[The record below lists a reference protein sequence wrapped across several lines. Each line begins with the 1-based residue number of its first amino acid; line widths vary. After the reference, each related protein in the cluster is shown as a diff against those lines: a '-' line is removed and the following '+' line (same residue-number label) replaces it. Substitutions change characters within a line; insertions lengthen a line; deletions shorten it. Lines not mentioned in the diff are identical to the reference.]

1 MRTIEDS
8 TEQQA
13 QTADSAGAL
22 GIILLSRTTI
32 NSSFRIVYPF
42 LPAISRGLSVPLT
55 AASFLLT
62 LRALAG
68 LSSPLFGPLSDRY
81 GRRSLMLAGLGMGAL
96 AAALIAGWPTYGVAI
111 VAFVLFGLSKTAYD
125 PAIQAYLSDA
135 VPYHRRGR
143 VLGITEL
150 SWSAAWLV
158 GVPAA
163 GFLIEQAGWQAPF
176 LALTLVALIGLLLT
190 WRLPPDRLQQA
201 SPTAPHWAGRTVPP
215 LGLSLGR
222 RLTAGL
228 RHNRSAWLGMAIGLL
243 FMFAIE
249 NVFVVYGA
257 WMEETFSLS
266 VGALGLA
273 SSVIGIAE
281 AIGEGASA
289 GLVDRLGKKPAVLGG
304 LLLNAGAYLLLPL
317 LSGNLMS
324 ALFGLF
330 ILLLAFEFSIVSS
343 FPLISELAPGAR
355 GTLMALNV
363 AALSAGRMLGS
374 LTATPLWL
382 HGGLNLNAMV
392 SCGAAL
398 AAFALLLLCVPEPDG
413 SLETGKECTEQT

>member
-1 MRTIEDS
+1 MGKS
-8 TEQQA
+8 TEQRV
-13 QTADSAGAL
+13 QTAVSAGAL
-22 GIILLSRTTI
+22 GMILLSRTTI
-32 NSSFRIVYPF
+32 NGSFRIVYPF
-42 LPAISRGLSVPLT
+42 LPVISRGLGVPLM
-55 AASFLLT
+55 AVSFLLT
-62 LRALAG
+62 LRALVG

-81 GRRSLMLAGLGMGAL
+81 GRRSLMLAGLGML
-96 AAALIAGWPTYGVAI
+96 AMGAALIAGWPTYGVAI

-125 PAIQAYLSDA
+125 PAMQAYLGDA

-143 VLGITEL
+143 VMGITEL

-163 GFLIEQAGWQAPF
+163 GFLIERAGWQAPF
-176 LALTLVALIGLLLT
+176 VALALLALVSLLFT
-190 WRLPPDRLQQA
+190 WRLPPDQPQRA
-201 SPTAPHWAGRTVPP
+201 SLAAPRWV
-215 LGLSLGR
+215 LLR
-222 RLTAGL
+222 R
-228 RHNRSAWLGMAIGLL
+228 NRSAWLGMAVGLL

-249 NVFVVYGA
+249 NVFVIYGA

-273 SSVIGIAE
+273 SIVIGIAE
-281 AIGEGASA
+281 AVGEGFSA
-289 GLVDRLGKKPAVLGG
+289 GLVDRLGKKRSVLGG

-317 LSGNLMS
+317 LSGNLAS
-324 ALFGLF
+324 ALVALF
-330 ILLLAFEFSIVSS
+330 VLFLAFEFSIVSS

-363 AALSAGRMLGS
+363 AALSAGRMAGS

-382 HGGLNLNAMV
+382 RGGLGLNAVV

-398 AAFALLLLCVPEPDG
+398 AAFVLLYLFVSEPGG
-413 SLETGKECTEQT
+413 SPDSEM

>member
-1 MRTIEDS
+1 LRTIEDS

-190 WRLPPDRLQQA
+190 WRLPPDRLQRA
-201 SPTAPHWAGRTVPP
+201 SPTAPHWAGRT
-215 LGLSLGR
+215 
-222 RLTAGL
+222 
-228 RHNRSAWLGMAIGLL
+228 
-243 FMFAIE
+243 MFAIE

>member
-1 MRTIEDS
+1 MEDHGVNS
-8 TEQQA
+8 VQRA
-13 QTADSAGAL
+13 QTNTSASAL
-22 GIILLSRTTI
+22 GTILLSRITL

-42 LPAISRGLSVPLT
+42 LPVISRGLGVPLT

-62 LRALAG
+62 LRALVG
-68 LSSPLFGPLSDRY
+68 LSSPLLGPLSDRY
-81 GRRSLMLAGLGMGAL
+81 GRRSLMLVGMGMVAT
-96 AAALIAGWPTYGVAI
+96 ASALIAGWPTYGVAI

-125 PAIQAYLSDA
+125 PAMQAYLSDV

-150 SWSAAWLV
+150 AWSVAWLM

-163 GFLIEQAGWQAPF
+163 GLLIERVGWQAPF
-176 LALTLVALIGLLLT
+176 AALALLALVGLLFT
-190 WRLPPDRLQQA
+190 WRLPPGHPQQI
-201 SPTAPHWAGRTVPP
+201 SPTASRWAR
-215 LGLSLGR
+215 
-222 RLTAGL
+222 L
-228 RHNRSAWLGMAIGLL
+228 RHNRSAWLGMAVGLL
-243 FMFAIE
+243 FVFAVE

-273 SSVIGIAE
+273 SSIIGIAE
-281 AIGEGASA
+281 AVGEGASV
-289 GLVDRLGKKPAVLGG
+289 GLVDRLGKKTSVLGG

-317 LSGNLMS
+317 LSGNLAS
-324 ALFGLF
+324 ALVGLF
-330 ILLLAFEFSIVSS
+330 ILFLAFEFSIVCS

-363 AALSAGRMLGS
+363 AALSSGRMLGS

-382 HGGLNLNAMV
+382 HGGLGLNAMV
-392 SCGAAL
+392 SFGAVLAAL
-398 AAFALLLLCVPEPDG
+398 VLLLLFVPEP
-413 SLETGKECTEQT
+413 SESSESKM

>member
-1 MRTIEDS
+1 MGES
-8 TEQQA
+8 TGPQA
-13 QTADSAGAL
+13 QTVASAGVL
-22 GIILLSRTTI
+22 GTILFSRTTI

-42 LPAISRGLSVPLT
+42 LPVISRGLGVPLT

-81 GRRSLMLAGLGMGAL
+81 GRRSLMLAGLGML
-96 AAALIAGWPTYGVAI
+96 AVGAALLAGRPTYGVAT
-111 VAFVLFGLSKTAYD
+111 VAFALFGLSKTAYD
-125 PAIQAYLSDA
+125 PAMQAYLGDA
-135 VPYHRRGR
+135 IPYHRRGR

-163 GFLIEQAGWQAPF
+163 GFLIERAGWQSPF
-176 LALTLVALIGLLLT
+176 VALALLALVGLLLT
-190 WRLPPDRLQQA
+190 GRLLPDQPRQTPPI
-201 SPTAPHWAGRTVPP
+201 APRCAEPPGSP
-215 LGLSLGR
+215 LGLRPGK
-222 RLTAGL
+222 LTAGL
-228 RHNRSAWLGMAIGLL
+228 RHNWSAWLSLAVGLL

-257 WMEETFSLS
+257 WMEATFSLS
-266 VGALGLA
+266 VSALGVA

-281 AIGEGASA
+281 AVGEGASA
-289 GLVDRLGKKPAVLGG
+289 GLVDRLGKKKAVLGG

-317 LSGNLMS
+317 LAGNLAS
-324 ALFGLF
+324 ALAGLF
-330 ILLLAFEFSIVSS
+330 VLFLAFEFSIVSS

-363 AALSAGRMLGS
+363 AAMSLGRMAGS
-374 LTATPLWL
+374 LTAAPLWL
-382 HGGLNLNAMV
+382 HGDLVLNAVV
-392 SCGAAL
+392 SCGATL
-398 AAFALLLLCVPEPDG
+398 AAFALLLLFVPEPGG
-413 SLETGKECTEQT
+413 SLEPEERSRR

>member
-1 MRTIEDS
+1 MGDHGGNSAQR
-8 TEQQA
+8 A
-13 QTADSAGAL
+13 QTTASASAL
-22 GIILLSRTTI
+22 GTILLSRITL

-42 LPAISRGLSVPLT
+42 LPVISRGLGVPLT

-62 LRALAG
+62 LRALVG
-68 LSSPLFGPLSDRY
+68 LSSPLLGPLSDRY
-81 GRRSLMLAGLGMGAL
+81 GRRSLMLVGLGMVAT
-96 AAALIAGWPTYGVAI
+96 AAALIAGWPTYGVAV
-111 VAFVLFGLSKTAYD
+111 VAFVLLGLSKTAYD
-125 PAIQAYLSDA
+125 PAVQAYLSDV

-150 SWSAAWLV
+150 AWSAAWLM

-163 GFLIEQAGWQAPF
+163 GLLIERAGWQAPF
-176 LALTLVALIGLLLT
+176 AALALLAMVGLLFT
-190 WRLPPDRLQQA
+190 WRLPSDQSQQISPNASRWARL
-201 SPTAPHWAGRTVPP
+201 
-215 LGLSLGR
+215 L
-222 RLTAGL
+222 
-228 RHNRSAWLGMAIGLL
+228 HNRSAWLGMAVGLL
-243 FMFAIE
+243 FIFAIE
-249 NVFVVYGA
+249 NVFVVYGV

-281 AIGEGASA
+281 AVGEGASA
-289 GLVDRLGKKPAVLGG
+289 GLVDRLGKKTALLGG

-317 LSGNLMS
+317 LSRNLAS
-324 ALFGLF
+324 ALVGLF
-330 ILLLAFEFSIVSS
+330 ILFLAFEFSIVSS

-363 AALSAGRMLGS
+363 AALSAGRMMGS

-382 HGGLNLNAMV
+382 RGGLGLNAVV

-398 AAFALLLLCVPEPDG
+398 TAFALLLLFVSEPGESSWKG
-413 SLETGKECTEQT
+413 S

>member
-1 MRTIEDS
+1 MGES
-8 TEQQA
+8 TEQRA
-13 QTADSAGAL
+13 QTAASASVL
-22 GIILLSRTTI
+22 GTILLSRITI

-42 LPAISRGLSVPLT
+42 LPAISRGLGVPLT

-81 GRRSLMLAGLGMGAL
+81 GRRSLMLAGLGMLAM
-96 AAALIAGWPTYGVAI
+96 AAALIAGWPIYGVAT
-111 VAFVLFGLSKTAYD
+111 VAFIVIGLSKTAYD
-125 PAIQAYLSDA
+125 PSMQAYLGDA

-150 SWSAAWLV
+150 SWSAAWLL

-163 GFLIEQAGWQAPF
+163 GFLIERAGWQAPF
-176 LALTLVALIGLLLT
+176 VALALLALVGLLLT
-190 WRLPPDRLQQA
+190 WRLPPDRPQRA
-201 SPTAPHWAGRTVPP
+201 SPAAPRWAR
-215 LGLSLGR
+215 
-222 RLTAGL
+222 L
-228 RHNRSAWLGMAIGLL
+228 RHNRSAWLGLAVGLL

-249 NVFVVYGA
+249 NVFIVYGA
-257 WMEETFSLS
+257 WMEESFSLG

-273 SSVIGIAE
+273 SIVIGIAE
-281 AIGEGASA
+281 AIGEGVSA
-289 GLVDRLGKKPAVLGG
+289 GLVDRLGKKKAVLGG

-317 LSGNLMS
+317 LSGSLAS
-324 ALFGLF
+324 ALVGLF
-330 ILLLAFEFSIVSS
+330 VLFIAFEFSIVSS

-363 AALSAGRMLGS
+363 AALSAGRMAGS

-382 HGGLNLNAMV
+382 RGGLSLNGVV

-398 AAFALLLLCVPEPDG
+398 AAFALLLLFVPEPGG
-413 SLETGKECTEQT
+413 S

>member
-1 MRTIEDS
+1 VAKR
-8 TEQQA
+8 A
-13 QTADSAGAL
+13 QTAVSAGAL
-22 GIILLSRTTI
+22 GNILLSRTII
-32 NSSFRIVYPF
+32 NASFRVVYPF
-42 LPAISRGLSVPLT
+42 LPVISRGLGVPLT
-55 AASFLLT
+55 SVSFLLT

-81 GRRSLMLAGLGMGAL
+81 GRRSLMLVGLGMMAT

-125 PAIQAYLSDA
+125 PALQAYVGDA

-143 VLGITEL
+143 VWGITEL
-150 SWSAAWLV
+150 SWSAAWLL

-163 GFLIEQAGWQAPF
+163 GFLIERAGWQSPF
-176 LALTLVALIGLLLT
+176 VALTLLGLVGLLFT
-190 WRLPPDRLQQA
+190 WRLPPDQPQRA
-201 SPTAPHWAGRTVPP
+201 SPTASRW
-215 LGLSLGR
+215 
-222 RLTAGL
+222 AGL
-228 RHNRSAWLGMAIGLL
+228 RHNRSAWLGLAAGLL
-243 FMFAIE
+243 FVFANE

-273 SSVIGIAE
+273 SIVIGIAE
-281 AIGEGASA
+281 AVAEGASA
-289 GLVDRLGKKPAVLGG
+289 GLVDRLGKKTAVLGG
-304 LLLNAGAYLLLPL
+304 LLLNAAAYLLLPL
-317 LSGNLMS
+317 LSGNLVS
-324 ALFGLF
+324 GFVGLF
-330 ILLLAFEFSIVSS
+330 VLFIAFEFSIVSS
-343 FPLISELAPGAR
+343 IPLISELAPGAR

-382 HGGLNLNAMV
+382 HGGLGLNVVV

-398 AAFALLLLCVPEPDG
+398 AAFALLLLFVPEPGG
-413 SLETGKECTEQT
+413 SLEPGKEFTEQT

>member
-1 MRTIEDS
+1 MGES
-8 TEQQA
+8 TEQRA
-13 QTADSAGAL
+13 QTATSAGVL
-22 GIILLSRTTI
+22 GTILLSRTTI
-32 NSSFRIVYPF
+32 NSSFRVVYPF
-42 LPAISRGLSVPLT
+42 LPVISRGLGVPLT
-55 AASFLLT
+55 AVSFLLT
-62 LRALAG
+62 LRALTG
-68 LSSPLFGPLSDRY
+68 LSSPIIGPLSDRH
-81 GRRSLMLAGLGMGAL
+81 GRRSLMLVGLGMLAV

-125 PAIQAYLSDA
+125 PAMQAYLGDA

-150 SWSAAWLV
+150 SWSAAWLL

-163 GFLIEQAGWQAPF
+163 GCLIERAGWQSPF
-176 LALTLVALIGLLLT
+176 VALALLALVGLLFT
-190 WRLPPDRLQQA
+190 WRLPADQPQRTSSITLR
-201 SPTAPHWAGRTVPP
+201 WAE
-215 LGLSLGR
+215 
-222 RLTAGL
+222 L
-228 RHNRSAWLGMAIGLL
+228 RHNRSAWLGLAVGLL

-281 AIGEGASA
+281 ALGEGASA
-289 GLVDRLGKKPAVLGG
+289 GLVDRLGKKKAVLGG
-304 LLLNAGAYLLLPL
+304 LLLNAAAYLLLPL

-324 ALFGLF
+324 ALVGLF
-330 ILLLAFEFSIVSS
+330 VLFVAFEFSIVSS

-363 AALSAGRMLGS
+363 AALSAGRMAGS
-374 LTATPLWL
+374 LTAAPLWL
-382 HGGLNLNAMV
+382 RRGLSLNTMV

-398 AAFALLLLCVPEPDG
+398 AAFALLLLFVSEP
-413 SLETGKECTEQT
+413 GKGFTEQA